1 MAPLIT
7 PSQNP
12 PVPGRVLPTLP
23 LPSAS
28 HLWSDRVA
36 EIVSAVFS
44 PPVLGIAMIAI
55 AAGATQ
61 QAAAWAWAGIPLAL
75 NVLAPILYLIWLH
88 RRGLVSDLDVQ
99 RREERA
105 RPLLFTLASML
116 AAVVILWRMAA
127 PSLLLGISIA
137 QLLQTALA
145 LTITLRWKISMH
157 GAASA
162 AWLTLLIFVAGWAAS
177 PALLA
182 LPLVAWSRVHL
193 GRHTPAQTVA
203 GAALGSLVTWSVL
216 MGSHLR

>member
-1 MAPLIT
+1 MASLIT
-7 PSQNP
+7 PSQTQ
-12 PVPGRVLPTLP
+12 PVPGQVLPHP
-23 LPSAS
+23 ALPSA
-28 HLWSDRVA
+28 LRVWSDRVA
-36 EIVSAVFS
+36 GVVSAVFS

-55 AAGATQ
+55 AAGATRR
-61 QAAAWAWAGIPLAL
+61 AAAWAWAGIPLAL
-75 NVLAPILYLIWLH
+75 NVLAPILFLIWLH
-88 RRGLVSDLDVQ
+88 QRGLVSDLDVQ

-116 AAVVILWRMAA
+116 AAAVILWRTAA
-127 PSLLLGISIA
+127 PSLLLGVSIA
-137 QLLQTALA
+137 QLLQTALV

>member
-1 MAPLIT
+1 MVSLIT
-7 PSQNP
+7 PSQTQ
-12 PVPGRVLPTLP
+12 PVPGQVLPTPP
-23 LPSAS
+23 LPSA
-28 HLWSDRVA
+28 LRVWSDRVA
-36 EIVSAVFS
+36 GIVSAVFS

-55 AAGATQ
+55 AAGATRR
-61 QAAAWAWAGIPLAL
+61 AAAWAWAGIPLAL
-75 NVLAPILYLIWLH
+75 NVLSPILYLIWLH

-105 RPLLFTLASML
+105 RPLLFTLTSML
-116 AAVVILWRMAA
+116 AAAAILWRAAA
-127 PSLLLGISIA
+127 PSLLLGVSIA
-137 QLLQTALA
+137 QLLQTALV
-145 LTITLRWKISMH
+145 LMITLRWKISMH

-162 AWLTLLIFVAGWAAS
+162 AWLTFLIFVTGWAAS

-203 GAALGSLVTWSVL
+203 GAALGGLVMGSVL

>member
-7 PSQNP
+7 PSQTR
-12 PVPGRVLPTLP
+12 PVPGEVLPAP
-23 LPSAS
+23 
-28 HLWSDRVA
+28 HLHSVPFWLDRAA
-36 EIVSAVFS
+36 EIISAVFS

-55 AAGATQ
+55 AAGATGR
-61 QAAAWAWAGIPLAL
+61 ADAWAWAGIPLAL
-75 NVLAPILYLIWLH
+75 NVLAPILYLLWLH
-88 RRGLVSDLDVQ
+88 RWGFVSDLDVQ

-105 RPLLFTLASML
+105 RPLLFTLVSML
-116 AAVVILWRMAA
+116 AAAVILWRMAA

-162 AWLTLLIFVAGWAAS
+162 AWLTLLFFVAGWAAS